1 MDTIRSQFEFYEQIW
16 KSGIN
21 LIKIQAKIGYH
32 LQMFA
37 LNEINKFITKLPDP
51 CKKRLIEM
59 IGGSKAAKANLT
71 YENRECSKEEL
82 FIFINKFYN
91 IVREDDSKG
100 NATPLLGSKYQML
113 YDAIY
118 SIKQFDP
125 VIPEQY
131 IQYAQLSKQRA
142 QELVQ
147 KIQIT
152 IENSNTNQSYHRR
165 KTSNV
170 PVRYNNPPPQNQ
182 YCQTSPSSARYPP
195 PQMQPPTQPVV
206 FNYPEATS
214 PNSIARSK
222 TFSSNYN
229 PYANNNNGYHSTVPN
244 SARYGDYRNSMPMQS
259 TPPKMVVT
267 AFTESD
273 PDNPKTFVNSKSTR
287 ENVMNN
293 SDNHFEANM
302 KKYAE
307 LIKSNNINAILE
319 IQNGRI
325 DTGIQLLKNSLNFTM
340 N

>member
-1 MDTIRSQFEFYEQIW
+1 MDAIRSQFEFYEQIW

-21 LIKIQAKIGYH
+21 LIKIQSKIGYH

-37 LNEINKFITKLPDP
+37 LNEINKFITKLPESL
-51 CKKRLIEM
+51 KKRLIQM
-59 IGGSKAAKANLT
+59 IGGSKAARANLT
-71 YENRECSKEEL
+71 YENRECSKDDL
-82 FIFINKFYN
+82 INFINKFYN

-100 NATPLLGSKYQML
+100 KASPLLGTKYQML

-131 IQYAQLSKQRA
+131 IQYAQLAKQRA

-165 KTSNV
+165 NTANGPS
-170 PVRYNNPPPQNQ
+170 RYNPPPQNQ

-195 PQMQPPTQPVV
+195 PQVQQPTHPVV

-214 PNSIARSK
+214 PNSISRSK

-229 PYANNNNGYHSTVPN
+229 PYANNNNGYQNTVPN

-259 TPPKMVVT
+259 PKMVVNP
-267 AFTESD
+267 FTESD
-273 PDNPKTFVNSKSTR
+273 PNNPKTFVNSKSTR
-287 ENVMNN
+287 ENLMTN

-302 KKYAE
+302 KKFAE